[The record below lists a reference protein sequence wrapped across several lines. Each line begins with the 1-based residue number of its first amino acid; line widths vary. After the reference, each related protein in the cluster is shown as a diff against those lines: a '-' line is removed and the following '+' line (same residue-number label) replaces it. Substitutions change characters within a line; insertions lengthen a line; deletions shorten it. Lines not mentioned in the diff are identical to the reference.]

1 MDHADTL
8 VHLRTMALQAGAQ
21 MLEALDDGHDRQVE
35 HKGRVDLVTR
45 VDHEVQQW
53 LVAEIARL
61 FPGEPVVGEEGG
73 QDSRTGGHEPVWY
86 VDPIDGTTNYVHG
99 HPFYCVSIARSDADG
114 SAGVVYAPALDELF
128 AAATGG
134 GATLERP
141 LRGVPPVTLR
151 ASGCERIEEA
161 LLATGFPYSRGAT
174 ARLNLAITAQAL
186 ARCRGVRRA
195 GSAALD
201 LCYVAAGRLDGY
213 WEFALKPW
221 DLAAG
226 ALILREAG
234 GVVTDLEGSDDVLW
248 SRRLAAAAPGLHA
261 ALLAMIERAHAA
273 PDLDVLAPALDAPVP
288 RHGPLPGEDTP

>member
-1 MDHADTL
+1 MDHADAR
-8 VHLRTMALQAGAQ
+8 VHLRTLALQAGAQ
-21 MLEALDDGHDRQVE
+21 MLEALDGGHNREVE

-45 VDHEVQQW
+45 VDREVQEW
-53 LVAEIARL
+53 LVTEIARR
-61 FPGEPVVGEEGG
+61 FPGEPVVGEEGR

-114 SAGVVYAPALDELF
+114 GAGVVYAPALDELF
-128 AAATGG
+128 AAATGA

-141 LRGVPPVTLR
+141 LRGLPPVVLR
-151 ASGCERIEEA
+151 ASNCDRLEEA
-161 LLATGFPYSRGAT
+161 LLATGFPYERGAT

-234 GVVTDLEGSDDVLW
+234 GIVTDFEGDDDVLW
-248 SRRLAAAAPGLHA
+248 SRRLAAAAPALHA
-261 ALLAMIERAHAA
+261 DLLAMIERAHTA
-273 PDLDVLAPALDAPVP
+273 PELDVLAPPLSAPVP
-288 RHGPLPGEDTP
+288 RRGPLPSEDTA